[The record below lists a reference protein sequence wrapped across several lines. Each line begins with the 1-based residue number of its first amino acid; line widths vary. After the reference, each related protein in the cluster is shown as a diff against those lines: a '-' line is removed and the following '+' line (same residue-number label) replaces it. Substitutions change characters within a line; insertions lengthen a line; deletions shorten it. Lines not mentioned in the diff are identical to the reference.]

1 MAMTRTSLALALLLS
16 LLVVPTG
23 ARESDVARD
32 MREAAARFLA
42 VLDEGQRTRTTF
54 EFASDERLNWHFIP
68 RERKGLPF
76 YAMTDAQRTAATA
89 LLRAGLSV
97 RGIEKADRIRDLEDA
112 LRIVEKE
119 KALVP
124 EQDARPRR
132 DRDRYFF
139 TVFGTP
145 AADKPWGWRY
155 EGHHIS
161 QNWTIVDGGAVATSP
176 QFFGSNPAEVRE
188 GPLKGL
194 RVLAAEED
202 LARTFL
208 ASLDANQKTAAIVS
222 PEAPKDIISMA
233 SRQQGP
239 IDDQGIT
246 WTKLTAGQ
254 QKLLSSVIEEY
265 AFAQAPKIGAERM
278 TRVKKDL
285 ASIRFAWLGSTD
297 RGGLHYYRVQGAG
310 FLIEYDNTQNGGN
323 HIHSVWRDFKGDFGR
338 DLLAEH
344 YKRDHSGSGSK
355 P

>member
-1 MAMTRTSLALALLLS
+1 MTRTPLALALLLS

-42 VLDEGQRTRTTF
+42 TLDEGQRTRATF
-54 EFASDERLNWHFIP
+54 EFGSDERLNWHFIP

-76 YAMTDAQRTAATA
+76 YAMTDAQRTAASA
-89 LLRAGLSV
+89 LLRAGLSA
-97 RGIEKADRIRDLEDA
+97 RGVERADRIRDLEDA

-161 QNWTIVDGGAVATSP
+161 QNWTIVDGAAVATSP

-208 ASLDANQKTAAIVS
+208 ASLDADQKTAAIVS

-239 IDDQGIT
+239 IDDQGVT

-254 QKLLSSVIEEY
+254 RQLLTRVIEEY
-265 AFAQAPKIGAERM
+265 AFAQARRIGEERM
-278 TRVKKDL
+278 TRVRKAPD
-285 ASIRFAWLGSTD
+285 SIRFAWLGSTEK
-297 RGGLHYYRVQGAG
+297 GGLHYYRVQGAE
-310 FLIEYDNTQNGGN
+310 FLIEYDNTQNNGN

-344 YKRDHSGSGSK
+344 YKRDHSGSSR
-355 P
+355 

>member
-1 MAMTRTSLALALLLS
+1 MTRTPFALALLLA

-42 VLDEGQRTRTTF
+42 ALDEGQRTKATF
-54 EFASDERLNWHFIP
+54 EFGSDERLNWHFIP

-76 YAMTDAQRTAATA
+76 YAMTDTQRTAAAA
-89 LLRAGLSV
+89 LLRAGLSA
-97 RGIEKADRIRDLEDA
+97 RGVEKADRIRDLEDA

-119 KALVP
+119 RALVP

-132 DRDRYFF
+132 DRERYFF

-145 AADKPWGWRY
+145 SADKPWGWRY

-161 QNWTIVDGGAVATSP
+161 QNWTIVAGAAVASSP

-208 ASLDANQKTAAIVS
+208 ASLDADQKAAAIVS
-222 PEAPKDIISMA
+222 AEAPKDIISMA

-239 IDDQGIT
+239 IDDQGIP
-246 WTKLTAGQ
+246 WTKLTGGQ
-254 QKLLSSVIEEY
+254 RQLLTRVIEEY
-265 AFAQAPKIGAERM
+265 AFAQARKLGEERM
-278 TRVKKDL
+278 TRVRKAPD
-285 ASIRFAWLGSTD
+285 SIRFAWLGSTD
-297 RGGLHYYRVQGAG
+297 KGGLHYYRVQGAE
-310 FLIEYDNTQNGGN
+310 FLIEYDNTQNNGN
-323 HIHSVWRDFKGDFGR
+323 HIHSVWRDFNGDFGR

-344 YKRDHSGSGSK
+344 YKRDHSGSSK
-355 P
+355 